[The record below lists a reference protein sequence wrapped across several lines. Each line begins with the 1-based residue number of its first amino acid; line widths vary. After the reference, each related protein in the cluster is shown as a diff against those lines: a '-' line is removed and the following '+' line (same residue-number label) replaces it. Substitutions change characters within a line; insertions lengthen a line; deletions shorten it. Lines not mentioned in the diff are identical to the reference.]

1 MKFDE
6 KIQLIIVGESSVG
19 KTSLLY
25 KYTQGVFTNQHL
37 ATVGNFFKIKKRFL
51 MIRFRIFY

>member
-19 KTSLLY
+19 KTSIVN
-25 KYTQGVFTNQHL
+25 KYYNVN
-37 ATVGNFFKIKKRFL
+37 
-51 MIRFRIFY
+51 MISLDLSF

>member
-19 KTSLLY
+19 KTSIVNKYLLTTLICL
-25 KYTQGVFTNQHL
+25 K
-37 ATVGNFFKIKKRFL
+37 
-51 MIRFRIFY
+51 

>member
-19 KTSLLY
+19 KTSFLY
-25 KYTQGVFTNQHL
+25 KYTQGVFTHQHL
-37 ATVGNFFKIKKRFL
+37 ATVGKS
-51 MIRFRIFY
+51 

>member
-19 KTSLLY
+19 KTSIVN
-25 KYTQGVFTNQHL
+25 KYIWNK
-37 ATVGNFFKIKKRFL
+37 NKIKP
-51 MIRFRIFY
+51 FYYLIYYLKIIKNFSI

>member
-25 KYTQGVFTNQHL
+25 KYS
-37 ATVGNFFKIKKRFL
+37 
-51 MIRFRIFY
+51 IFYLDTPKESLQTNIWQQSVG